1 VPLTVEALRKLL
13 EESEVNWQATQEAP
27 GVTQTLWQCEH
38 FRDEEQSDTL
48 AVFLLVDESGELL
61 TLQTQPLLD
70 LARVRFVGP
79 LAATVLELGSTR
91 VASRFV
97 REPEGTHLALRIDLP
112 LLDGSLGREQ
122 LLFLLEELVSAADSL
137 YPALRA
143 AADGGRAEG
152 DTQEPEPAGDGG

>member
-1 VPLTVEALRKLL
+1 VPLTVEALRKFL
-13 EESEVNWQATQEAP
+13 EESDVNWHAPDETP

-38 FRDEEQSDTL
+38 FRDEDGSSVL
-48 AVFLLVDESGELL
+48 AVFLLIDESGELL

-97 REPEGTHLALRIDLP
+97 REPEGTQLALRIDLP
-112 LLDGSLGREQ
+112 LLDGALGREQ

-137 YPALRA
+137 YPTLRA
-143 AADGGRAEG
+143 AADGGRTG
-152 DTQEPEPAGDGG
+152 DAAHDPEPAGDGG

>member
-1 VPLTVEALRKLL
+1 MTLSTERLRNLL
-13 EESEVNWQATQEAP
+13 QEAQVHWEDVS
-27 GVTQTLWQCEH
+27 GATQTLWQCEH
-38 FRDEEQSDTL
+38 FRDEEDSPTL

-97 REPEGTHLALRIDLP
+97 REPEGSQLALRIDLP
-112 LLDGSLGREQ
+112 LLDGTLGREQ
-122 LLFLLEELVSAADSL
+122 LMFLLEELVSAADSL

-143 AADGGRAEG
+143 AADEGRIGGLAS
-152 DTQEPEPAGDGG
+152 EPDPAGDGG